1 MNEALLIISPLA
13 KPKLCGFTGL
23 FLMIKIRLIL
33 NLSEPACLISSR
45 YSNISHTK
53 RKICHPRVRKYCSK
67 QAGSLKLRMSH
78 SLAVENTSEA
88 SFVWDRGYC
97 DEVGSYHNARI
108 DLSWRKCM
116 M

>member
-1 MNEALLIISPLA
+1 MGPGVIVIYAPLCSFHLALSADA
-13 KPKLCGFTGL
+13 KHIV
-23 FLMIKIRLIL
+23 FLV
-33 NLSEPACLISSR
+33 
-45 YSNISHTK
+45 Y
-53 RKICHPRVRKYCSK
+53 
-67 QAGSLKLRMSH
+67 